1 MSKYRFF
8 SGPYFPVF
16 GPEKTPYLD
25 TFYAV
30 QQYYLYRCFIP
41 WWYEIL
47 SCFKTFAIAGSLLFI
62 TFYYF
67 FYIFWLNMNS
77 IITNYIQIKNAFNYL
92 VLSKSLKRMSS
103 KHLVTV
109 CHAVDG
115 GVYLISN
122 IPLIINIKGLTQ
134 YSPQIFMLHAS
145 CIDYCVIVSHMMLNI
160 HANACKFYKKEE
172 NLFFYYQRPESA
184 IRRCS

>member
-1 MSKYRFF
+1 
-8 SGPYFPVF
+8 
-16 GPEKTPYLD
+16 
-25 TFYAV
+25 
-30 QQYYLYRCFIP
+30 
-41 WWYEIL
+41 
-47 SCFKTFAIAGSLLFI
+47 
-62 TFYYF
+62 
-67 FYIFWLNMNS
+67 MNS
-77 IITNYIQIKNAFNYL
+77 IIPNYIQIKNAFNYQ

-103 KHLVTV
+103 KHLVTA

-122 IPLIINIKGLTQ
+122 IPLIIDIKGLKQ